1 VNLPLDLLYDECH
14 RGMRVEYKIFDRAN
28 QMRRRMQLTPKSSL
42 SELSFAEGF
51 VITPFDKGKR

>member
-1 VNLPLDLLYDECH
+1 
-14 RGMRVEYKIFDRAN
+14 MRVEYKIFDRAN